1 MANLL
6 ALTERRMVMADA
18 LVLNKHAATAY
29 LSRATCL
36 PMAGQQAPESANM
49 VRETKRGWCA
59 GRLPHPRP
67 LPTPRCFGGRVSRAR
82 GRLGRGVPSGHKGP
96 VIQASYLCPLPSP
109 DHSSGSGA
117 PKGCCAK
124 GRAEEIGR
132 AHVE

>member
-6 ALTERRMVMADA
+6 ALTERRMVMAEA

-29 LSRATCL
+29 LSSATCL

-67 LPTPRCFGGRVSRAR
+67 LSRAR

-109 DHSSGSGA
+109 DPSSGSGA

-124 GRAEEIGR
+124 GRAGDLHPR
-132 AHVE
+132 TMRGLG